1 MLAVKKMKKQMMT
14 QLFSDG
20 LNGHVLTIIV
30 LVIDVHE
37 MNLKGF

>member
-20 LNGHVLTIIV
+20 LNDHVLTIIV
-30 LVIDVHE
+30 LVLDVHE

>member
-1 MLAVKKMKKQMMT
+1 MKKQMMIP
-14 QLFSDG
+14 LFSDE

-30 LVIDVHE
+30 LVLDVHE